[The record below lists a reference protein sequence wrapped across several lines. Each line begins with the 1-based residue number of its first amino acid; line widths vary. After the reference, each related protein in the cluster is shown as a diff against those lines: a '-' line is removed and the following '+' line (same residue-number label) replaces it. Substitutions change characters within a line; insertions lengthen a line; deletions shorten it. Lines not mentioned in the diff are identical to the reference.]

1 MPGFNGTGPEGNGSN
16 TGRGRGRCA
25 AATGQQ
31 QGQGQGFGQG
41 RQRPGQQGA
50 FADNNPMQ
58 GGQARRR
65 LGGRLNQR

>member
-65 LGGRLNQR
+65 RGGRLNRR